1 MAAGGIAQT
10 IAQARGVQFVFFRQ
24 QGRDRPAR
32 CTALRIMC
40 QRRHARRSD
49 QKPGRYIAAS
59 VAVNSV
65 IGQPP
70 WEQNPKPMLTPTPVV
85 LLTGL
90 STVRC
95 ALSVYEME
103 TNSRISTE
111 FNH

>member
-1 MAAGGIAQT
+1 VIKS
-10 IAQARGVQFVFFRQ
+10 R
-24 QGRDRPAR
+24 
-32 CTALRIMC
+32 
-40 QRRHARRSD
+40 
-49 QKPGRYIAAS
+49 GRYIAAS

-90 STVRC
+90 STARC

-111 FNH
+111 FNHSVINSPKSFRRCLVTSRGVS